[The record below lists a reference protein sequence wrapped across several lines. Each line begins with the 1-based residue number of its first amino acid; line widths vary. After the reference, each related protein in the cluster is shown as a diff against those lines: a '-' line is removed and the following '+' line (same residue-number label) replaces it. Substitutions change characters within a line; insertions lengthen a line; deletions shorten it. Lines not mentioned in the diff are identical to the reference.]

1 MCLSRPPVRRCHSS
15 GFWNA
20 ACPITFP
27 QSMTFGMPPVTLI
40 PSAKPLGTR
49 RENGPRHSAHPP
61 HLVHG
66 RRIAGPPSRRA
77 PPIQPTTKH
86 KPDSCDKTPQYE
98 VCTMRDVPTS
108 AHTHSLPDKASLN
121 TKTLRSAMMTNR
133 APPPVPP
140 HLEAATPQQP
150 PTQEQLPRSD
160 PPWSSR
166 SKDGISSDS
175 L

>member
-1 MCLSRPPVRRCHSS
+1 MPPSERGLPRLTWEVGSPRRPQDTRGRAPTIPTEGLSHV
-15 GFWNA
+15 N
-20 ACPITFP
+20 P
-27 QSMTFGMPPVTLI
+27 QSETHQSYRHHPCITPQRGTKR
-40 PSAKPLGTR
+40 AKALGTR

-121 TKTLRSAMMTNR
+121 TKTLRSAMMTIR

-140 HLEAATPQQP
+140 PPEEATLQ
-150 PTQEQLPRSD
+150 
-160 PPWSSR
+160 
-166 SKDGISSDS
+166 
-175 L
+175 

>member
-1 MCLSRPPVRRCHSS
+1 MSVKASSSKMPFQRFLERCLSHHLSS
-15 GFWNA
+15 VND
-20 ACPITFP
+20 I
-27 QSMTFGMPPVTLI
+27 GMPPVTLI

-49 RENGPRHSAHPP
+49 RENGPRHSVHPP

-86 KPDSCDKTPQYE
+86 KPDSCDKSPQYE
-98 VCTMRDVPTS
+98 VCMMKDVPTS

-140 HLEAATPQQP
+140 PPEEATLQQP
-150 PTQEQLPRSD
+150 PTQDRCHQTITIVEPMQRRRFL
-160 PPWSSR
+160 
-166 SKDGISSDS
+166 SDS